1 MIVRYLIR
9 LTGFL
14 DISDVCGCKGLV
26 QVFDTMLSDTNLPEM
41 LVEPMLS
48 AWVLASGAS
57 GSSTSLRMAVSLA
70 QQVVAQADQGI
81 STTPSPRSS
90 LGEDALPGDSDNDDD
105 DEERLEEKR
114 HRVRT
119 LASIRALQVVSWSL
133 QQHIGNRDT
142 VQGFEYYDNI
152 VPFIVESLSQP
163 CPDLRGLSV
172 RCLGLLSLASQDK
185 CQDFHQI
192 ILQVAKNE
200 IEESEVRCTALE
212 SLVDMA
218 MVYSDRFKDD
228 TALTQFLLR
237 LQIDGAEE
245 GLLRVGAES
254 SAKLLF
260 SGRLSEPKLFSNLI
274 KFFFL
279 PELAGSSSQ
288 RPENKDH
295 GDSAEEV
302 AHLGSTA
309 RLQQILSVFFQAF
322 FVAGNGREDIA
333 FGCTSDLVRTKYSH
347 SYLIS

>member
-26 QVFDTMLSDTNLPEM
+26 EVFDSMLSDTNLPEM

-48 AWVLASGAS
+48 AWMLASGVS

-70 QQVVAQADQGI
+70 QQVVAQAEQGV
-81 STTPSPRSS
+81 STAPSPRSS

-105 DEERLEEKR
+105 DEERLEENR

-133 QQHIGNRDT
+133 QQHIGNRDS
-142 VQGFEYYDNI
+142 VQGFEYYDSI

-212 SLVDMA
+212 ALVDMA
-218 MVYSDRFKDD
+218 IVYSERFNND

-288 RPENKDH
+288 RPDDKDR
-295 GDSAEEV
+295 GDSPEEV

-333 FGCTSDLVRTKYSH
+333 FGCTSDLV
-347 SYLIS
+347 